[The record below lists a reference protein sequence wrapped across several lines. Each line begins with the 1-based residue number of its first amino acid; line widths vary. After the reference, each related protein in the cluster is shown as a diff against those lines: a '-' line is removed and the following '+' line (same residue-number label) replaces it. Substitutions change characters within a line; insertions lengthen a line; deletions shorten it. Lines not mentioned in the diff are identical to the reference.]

1 MKKVLV
7 CASLIALSA
16 SAFAADTKSGVYVRG
31 DLGASKMFT
40 GTENKQNL
48 FSGSFNDVK
57 PVYGVGVGY
66 KFDNNFRADV
76 NAQLRNSKHESK
88 TTEYKSKAVFVNGYY
103 DFDSSSIFTPY
114 VTAGVGYAQ
123 NDMEKLS
130 TGNTNV
136 TNKNFAYNA
145 GFGSKINVSNDVDLD
160 LGYKFV
166 NLGEFKSKNATNE
179 VSKRKAHA
187 HEVSAGVIFSF

>member
-16 SAFAADTKSGVYVRG
+16 SAFAADTNSGVYVRG
-31 DLGASKMFT
+31 DIGASKMFT
-40 GTENKQNL
+40 GTQTGEAPLSGDLQNI
-48 FSGSFNDVK
+48 K
-57 PVYGVGVGY
+57 PVYSVGVGY
-66 KFDNNFRADV
+66 KFDNNFRADI
-76 NAQLRNSKHESK
+76 NAQLRNSKHNK
-88 TTEYKSKAVFVNGYY
+88 DATEYKSKAVFVNAYY

-123 NDMEKLS
+123 NNMDNLKSETK
-130 TGNTNV
+130 NV

-145 GFGSKINVSNDVDLD
+145 GFGSKINVAKDVDLD

-166 NLGEFKSKNATNE
+166 NLGNFKSTN
-179 VSKRKAHA
+179 SKVETKTKAHA
-187 HEVSAGVIFSF
+187 HELSAGVIFSF

>member
-31 DLGASKMFT
+31 DIGASKMFK
-40 GTENKQNL
+40 GTQTDDNPL
-48 FSGSFNDVK
+48 SGSFNDVK
-57 PVYGVGVGY
+57 PVYSVGVGY

-76 NAQLRNSKHESK
+76 NAQLRNSKHESA

-123 NDMEKLS
+123 NKMDGLATE
-130 TGNTNV
+130 TTNV

-145 GFGSKINVSNDVDLD
+145 GFGSKVNVAKDVDLD
-160 LGYKFV
+160 LGYRFV
-166 NLGEFKSKNATNE
+166 NLGDFKSKTSNT
-179 VSKRKAHA
+179 VTTRKAHA
-187 HEVSAGVIFSF
+187 HELSAGVIFSF

>member
-16 SAFAADTKSGVYVRG
+16 SAFAAESKSGVYVRG
-31 DLGASKMFT
+31 DIGASKMFA
-40 GTENKQNL
+40 GTQKGKSPL
-48 FSGSFNDVK
+48 SGDFNDVK
-57 PVYGVGVGY
+57 PVYSVGVGY

-76 NAQLRNSKHESK
+76 NAQLRNSKHESNER
-88 TTEYKSKAVFVNGYY
+88 EYKSKAVFVNGYY

-123 NDMEKLS
+123 NNMNKLA

-136 TNKNFAYNA
+136 EVRNVAYNA
-145 GFGSKINVSNDVDLD
+145 GFGSKVNVAKDVDLD
-160 LGYKFV
+160 FGYKFV
-166 NLGEFKSKNATNE
+166 NLGKFKSKAGETTAE
-179 VSKRKAHA
+179 LKAHA
-187 HEVSAGVIFSF
+187 HELSAGVIFSF